1 MNEDRSGAL
10 IQGLIAGMIGYFVFV
25 AFFAILNLVSG
36 APAFHTASALGNA
49 LFDLGSSD
57 DITAAIAYNGV
68 HMLASLAMGT
78 IASFLILLVDLNPN
92 VWYVVMFLFIAGLLY
107 GVGLGGI
114 VANELAGV
122 VTWGQVVIV
131 NVLAAVL
138 SGAYLWKSHPMLK
151 DRVRRVAD

>member
-1 MNEDRSGAL
+1 MNQDRTAAL
-10 IQGLIAGMIGYFVFV
+10 TQGLIAGMIGYFVFV
-25 AFFAILNLVSG
+25 AFFAILNVVSG
-36 APAFHTASALGNA
+36 ASAFHTASSLGHA
-49 LFDLGSSD
+49 LFGIGSADS
-57 DITAAIAYNGV
+57 ITAAIAYNGV
-68 HMLASLAMGT
+68 HMIASLGMGL
-78 IASFLILLVDLNPN
+78 IASLLFMVVDLNPN
-92 VWYVVMFLFIAGLLY
+92 FWYVVMFLFIAGLLY

-138 SGAYLWKSHPMLK
+138 SGTYLWKRHPTLK